1 VQQGSQA
8 VGLVW
13 RQWRCL
19 INDLAD
25 VLCESGGAKITP
37 SISDGRII
45 GVSVAFESIVPRSG
59 GIHGLQLSLSAD
71 AKRRPPL
78 GGCGLLA

>member
-13 RQWRCL
+13 RQRRSL
-19 INDLAD
+19 INDLAN
-25 VLCESGGAKITP
+25 VLCERGGAKITLG
-37 SISDGRII
+37 IGNGRIV
-45 GVSVAFESIVPRSG
+45 GVPVTFESVVPRSG
-59 GIHGLQLSLSAD
+59 GAHGLQLSLSAD

>member
-1 VQQGSQA
+1 M
-8 VGLVW
+8 
-13 RQWRCL
+13 
-19 INDLAD
+19 INNLAD

-37 SISDGRII
+37 SISDGRIT
-45 GVSVAFESIVPRSG
+45 GVSVAFESVVPRSG